1 MFRIPLLLAAAAS
14 ISSGA
19 VIYSESFDTEAAGVQ
34 AISAKGWE
42 GKRSTPPAVV
52 GDPPGIT
59 DTIHNSGTYRA
70 GTVGGANGALDDYL
84 FAQTQNGTVKEDFF
98 LYTTTTVTAVK
109 PSDYTAMTATWSRN
123 GDAVDAYHLTVKV
136 GTNWY
141 ASDAS
146 YTTSAAGQGVTP
158 AFNLLTATWKNV
170 MTDGTLQ
177 IGTQSE
183 TYSTLFAGG
192 AEISGIGF
200 YIDGLSV
207 NSSANRTI
215 RLDNIVIDAVPEPS
229 AAALSILGLTA
240 LTGRR
245 RR

>member
-1 MFRIPLLLAAAAS
+1 MFRIPLLLAAATS

-19 VIYSESFDTEAAGVQ
+19 VIYSESFDTDASGVQ
-34 AISAKGWE
+34 AIGAKGWE

-59 DTIHNSGTYRA
+59 DTVHNSGTYRA

-98 LYTTTTVTAVK
+98 LYTTTVTAFA
-109 PSDYTAMTATWSRN
+109 PNNYTSLTATWSRN
-123 GDAVDAYHLTVKV
+123 GETVDAYHLAVKV
-136 GTNWY
+136 GDNWY
-141 ASDAS
+141 VSQTS
-146 YTTSAAGQGVTP
+146 YTGSAPGQGATP
-158 AFNLLTATWKNV
+158 VLNLLTTSWSNV
-170 MTDGTLQ
+170 LTTGTLQ
-177 IGTQSE
+177 IGTETS
-183 TYSTLFAGG
+183 TYSSLFGSG

-207 NSSANRTI
+207 SGSANRTI

-229 AAALSILGLTA
+229 AAALSILGLAA
-240 LTGRR
+240 LMGRR
-245 RR
+245 KR